1 MLTLQQMQY
10 IVVLSEIKHFQR
22 ASQECFVTQPTLS
35 MQIKKAEDELG
46 YLIFDRSRQPLEL
59 TPYGEKLIP
68 ILREI
73 LSESEKI
80 NVITEQMKGNYKE
93 RIRLGIIPTIA
104 SYMVPDLFT
113 KWMKKLDDIQLNISE
128 MKTEELIEALEKKEL
143 DAIIIAGPHLDTKYK
158 TNLLF
163 TEEILAYIP
172 NLSESEINTDQ
183 LRELHPWLLSSG
195 NCLRN
200 QMISFCQLKNESD
213 THAWNY
219 EGGNMDLLLS
229 MVEQYG
235 GYTLIPFHH
244 HVSHEKKKNLKRII
258 SPGFHQHPA
267 REIIAVSPSRSLKWK
282 GIEQI
287 IREIQFQYANN
298 QQTNFEIL
306 NWK

>member
-1 MLTLQQMQY
+1 MLSLQQMQY
-10 IVVLSEIKHFQR
+10 ILVLSDVKHFQR

-80 NVITEQMKGNYKE
+80 KVITEQMKGNYKE

-104 SYMVPDLFT
+104 SYMVPDLFS
-113 KWMKKLDDIQLNISE
+113 KWMEKLDDVQLNITE

-143 DAIIIAGPHLDTKYK
+143 DAIIIAGPHLDSRYK
-158 TNLLF
+158 TNLLY
-163 TEEILAYIP
+163 TEEILAYLP
-172 NLSESEINTDQ
+172 NLSESKISTDQ
-183 LRELHPWLLSSG
+183 LRNRHPWLLSSG

-200 QMISFCQLKNESD
+200 QMISFCQLKDENESQ
-213 THAWNY
+213 AWNY
-219 EGGNMDLLLS
+219 EGGNIDLLLS
-229 MVEQYG
+229 MVDQYG
-235 GYTLIPFHH
+235 GYTLLPFYHH
-244 HVSHEKKKNLKRII
+244 ISPEKKEHLKQIS

-267 REIIAVSPSRSLKWK
+267 REIIAISPSRSLKWK

-287 IREIQFQYANN
+287 IREIQFQYANH
-298 QQTNFEIL
+298 QQANLEIL

>member
-1 MLTLQQMQY
+1 
-10 IVVLSEIKHFQR
+10 
-22 ASQECFVTQPTLS
+22 

-46 YLIFDRSRQPLEL
+46 YVIFDRSRQPLEL

-80 NVITEQMKGNYKE
+80 KVITEQMKGNYKE
-93 RIRLGIIPTIA
+93 RIRLGIITTIA
-104 SYMVPDLFT
+104 SYMVPDLFS
-113 KWMKKLDDIQLNISE
+113 KWMEKLDDVQLNITE

-143 DAIIIAGPHLDTKYK
+143 DAIIIAGPHLDSRYK
-158 TNLLF
+158 SNLLY

-172 NLSESEINTDQ
+172 NSNKDEISTDQ
-183 LRELHPWLLSSG
+183 LRDLHPWLLSSG

-200 QMISFCQLKNESD
+200 QMISFCQLKNENESQ
-213 THAWNY
+213 AWNY

-229 MVEQYG
+229 MADQYG
-235 GYTLIPFHH
+235 GYTLLPFHH
-244 HVSHEKKKNLKRII
+244 HISKDKKKHLKRIV
-258 SPGFHQHPA
+258 STGFQQHPA
-267 REIIAVSPSRSLKWK
+267 REVIAVSPSKSLKWK

-298 QQTNFEIL
+298 QPTNFEIL

>member
-1 MLTLQQMQY
+1 MLSLQQMQY
-10 IVVLSEIKHFQR
+10 ILVLSETQHFLR

-59 TPYGEKLIP
+59 TPFGEKLIP

-73 LSESEKI
+73 ISESDKI
-80 NVITEQMKGNYKE
+80 KLITEQMKGNYKE
-93 RIRLGIIPTIA
+93 RIRIGIIPTIA
-104 SYMVPDLFT
+104 SYMIPDLFSS
-113 KWMKKLDDIQLNISE
+113 WMDKLKDAQLNIQE
-128 MKTEELIEALEKKEL
+128 MKTEELIEALDKKEL
-143 DAIIIAGPHLDTKYK
+143 DVIIIAGPFLDAKYR
-158 TNLLF
+158 TTPLY

-172 NLSESEINTDQ
+172 TSTDKYISTDR

-200 QMISFCQLKNESD
+200 QMISFCQLKDEIESQ
-213 THAWNY
+213 AWNY

-229 MVEQYG
+229 MADQYG
-235 GYTLIPFHH
+235 GYTLLPYHH
-244 HVSHEKKKNLKRII
+244 HISKDKKQHLKRIT
-258 SPGFHQHPA
+258 SPGLHQYPA

-298 QQTNFEIL
+298 QQANFEIL

>member
-1 MLTLQQMQY
+1 MLSLQQMQY
-10 IVVLSEIKHFQR
+10 ILVLSEVKHFQR
-22 ASQECFVTQPTLS
+22 ASQDCFVTQPTLS

-46 YLIFDRSRQPLEL
+46 YSIFDRSRQPLEV
-59 TPYGEKLIP
+59 TPFGEKLIP

-73 LSESEKI
+73 LSESAKI
-80 NVITEQMKGNYKE
+80 TIITDQMKGNYKE

-104 SYMVPDLFT
+104 SYMIPDLFS
-113 KWMKKLDDIQLNISE
+113 KWMEKLEDVQLNITE

-143 DAIIIAGPHLDTKYK
+143 DAIIIAGPHLDSRYK
-158 TNLLF
+158 SNLLY

-172 NLSESEINTDQ
+172 NSNESEISTDH
-183 LRELHPWLLSSG
+183 LRNLHPWLLSSG

-200 QMISFCQLKNESD
+200 QMISFCQLKNENESQ
-213 THAWNY
+213 AWNY

-229 MVEQYG
+229 MADQYG
-235 GYTLIPFHH
+235 GYTLLPFYHH
-244 HVSHEKKKNLKRII
+244 LSPEKKRNIKRIV
-258 SPGFHQHPA
+258 STGSQQHPA
-267 REIIAVSPSRSLKWK
+267 REVIAVSPSKSLKWK

-298 QQTNFEIL
+298 QPSNFELL